1 MVFLAVL
8 FKKTESEH
16 LPMQNF
22 PGKAFP
28 GNYPLENFYPPSP
41 GAKHN
46 ELSLCPSHNPTPK
59 CLQILNH
66 LGKRFSEIPT
76 TPATLNYH
84 STHPNE
90 IHNVRH

>member
-46 ELSLCPSHNPTPK
+46 GSL
-59 CLQILNH
+59 
-66 LGKRFSEIPT
+66 
-76 TPATLNYH
+76 AAH
-84 STHPNE
+84 STTLRPNASKF
-90 IHNVRH
+90 